1 MRRAP
6 EPGVDL
12 VAVSIFLPVF
22 AALET
27 ASVRY
32 VVVGGVAVV
41 LHGHPRLTADLD
53 LIIELSPAAA
63 LAAMRALSRFG
74 LRPRAPVQIEDFAD
88 ESLRRTWIRDKGMRV
103 FSLWS
108 PEDPLRVV
116 DIFAEYPIPFED
128 LYRRAIVTAMGSQ
141 AVRVACIEDL
151 IALKRLADRPKDRS
165 DIEALTEIARMKR
178 KP

>member
-1 MRRAP
+1 
-6 EPGVDL
+6 L
-12 VAVSIFLPVF
+12 TAVSIFLPVL
-22 AALET
+22 ASLEA

-63 LAAMRALSRFG
+63 LAAMRALSRLG
-74 LRPRAPVQIEDFAD
+74 LRPRAPVQIEDFAN
-88 ESLRRTWIRDKGMRV
+88 ENLRKTWIRDKAMRV

-116 DIFAEYPIPFED
+116 DIFADHPIPFED
-128 LYRRAIVTAMGSQ
+128 LYRRATITAMGSQ
-141 AVRVACIEDL
+141 TIRVASIEDL

-165 DIEALTEIARMKR
+165 DIEALSEIARMKR
-178 KP
+178 QP